1 MYTGSK
7 IRSFNEKDEFTYI
20 QELVG
25 RINNAIQYDGKEYI
39 LNVDEDEY
47 VNYLEDKNKLIPLE
61 IDMESEHIAEPIIKK
76 EYREDRIW
84 GERLAVDVY
93 KFIISYTY
101 SGTKEL
107 FSISP
112 STKAL
117 TSYDIFLEKDNIVS
131 FAIKLTKLEKE
142 DFIRAKKDAYSSAFA
157 NLSNVNNF
165 VDRWNNG
172 LQALIKERFLATK
185 NKYINENSFF
195 AAINVKTNKA
205 ASSVFSVPTVKKIE
219 TPKPQLQGKKM
230 YTPEPSMVDD
240 TYKDILDIIYSVGK
254 SIEKKPSLYQGKDEE
269 ALRDQFLLFLET
281 RYEGTT
287 ATGETFN
294 KEGKTDIL
302 LKYQDGTNLFI
313 AECKIWHGEEHFL
326 KAISQLFDRYLTWR
340 DSKVAVIVFVKNKEI
355 SNVIKIV
362 KSGVLKHDY
371 FLKELDASKDSS
383 FSYKFHLK
391 DDKEKAIF
399 LEVML
404 FHFPEHN

>member
-157 NLSNVNNF
+157 N
-165 VDRWNNG
+165 
-172 LQALIKERFLATK
+172 
-185 NKYINENSFF
+185 
-195 AAINVKTNKA
+195 
-205 ASSVFSVPTVKKIE
+205 
-219 TPKPQLQGKKM
+219 
-230 YTPEPSMVDD
+230 
-240 TYKDILDIIYSVGK
+240 
-254 SIEKKPSLYQGKDEE
+254 
-269 ALRDQFLLFLET
+269 
-281 RYEGTT
+281 
-287 ATGETFN
+287 
-294 KEGKTDIL
+294 
-302 LKYQDGTNLFI
+302 
-313 AECKIWHGEEHFL
+313 
-326 KAISQLFDRYLTWR
+326 
-340 DSKVAVIVFVKNKEI
+340 
-355 SNVIKIV
+355 
-362 KSGVLKHDY
+362 
-371 FLKELDASKDSS
+371 
-383 FSYKFHLK
+383 
-391 DDKEKAIF
+391 
-399 LEVML
+399 
-404 FHFPEHN
+404 